1 METIMEV
8 GDIVHVK
15 KRGIGTIAAI
25 SSQLEGGWMNPTPVA
40 KVTLVGGG
48 DRIFIESDLKMKNGE
63 WWEL

>member
-15 KRGIGTIAAI
+15 KRGIGTIDAI